1 MKETGAQSLNFYS
14 GSWNSSS
21 MLSSVGAHG
30 HCGGVPQLLLSW
42 QHEFLQN
49 PYDITGN
56 LGGTSP
62 TFSNTSATG
71 IWDYPNTGA
80 CFTVEIGKKWNWIE
94 RFHPKV

>member
-1 MKETGAQSLNFYS
+1 MLELLKHAFERGWPVAYNWMPRTGI
-14 GSWNSSS
+14 
-21 MLSSVGAHG
+21 VV
-30 HCGGVPQLLLSW
+30 VPQLSLSW

-71 IWDYPNTGA
+71 IRD
-80 CFTVEIGKKWNWIE
+80 
-94 RFHPKV
+94 